1 MNASIHNA
9 PLSELEFTVFD
20 TETTGL
26 SPYKG
31 AKLVEI
37 GAVKVRKGLNLDLSS
52 TFTRLINPK
61 IRIPYSAYKIHKISN
76 EKVIDAPD
84 ISEVLPEFAEFT
96 ENSVVVAHNAKFDFK
111 FIDYF
116 MKEHNMQCSIVNILD
131 TLSLTRLL
139 FPEIGRYNLDRLI
152 DYFSLHELTEEAVKG
167 LHTDKTFGNDEHYR
181 HRALYDAINTAFI
194 FIRCVEKIKR
204 LGLPEKLHSL
214 IR

>member
-76 EKVIDAPD
+76 EKVIHAPD

-167 LHTDKTFGNDEHYR
+167 LHTENMFGNDEHYR

-214 IR
+214 TR

>member
-1 MNASIHNA
+1 MHNS

-20 TETTGL
+20 TETTGM

-37 GAVKVRKGLNLDLSS
+37 GAVKIKKGLSLDLNS

-61 IRIPYSAYKIHKISN
+61 ISIPYSAYKIHKISN

-96 ENSVVVAHNAKFDFK
+96 ENTVVVAHNAKFDFR

-152 DYFSLHELTEEAVKG
+152 DYFSLYELTEEAIRG
-167 LHTDKTFGNDEHYR
+167 LHMDNNTFANDEHYR

>member
-1 MNASIHNA
+1 MNASIHNS

-37 GAVKVRKGLNLDLSS
+37 GAVKIKKGLSLDLNS

-61 IRIPYSAYKIHKISN
+61 VSIPYSAYKIHKISN
-76 EKVIDAPD
+76 DKVIDAPD
-84 ISEVLPEFAEFT
+84 ISEVLPEFSEFT
-96 ENSVVVAHNAKFDFK
+96 ENTVAVAHNAKFDYK

-116 MKEHNMQCSIVNILD
+116 MKEHNMQCNIVNILD

-152 DYFSLHELTEEAVKG
+152 DYFSLYELTEEAVKG
-167 LHTDKTFGNDEHYR
+167 FHTENMFGNDKHYR

-194 FIRCVEKIKR
+194 FIKCVEKIKR

-214 IR
+214 IS